1 MRSQSRFSL
10 SGTNH
15 VSIQSISHRMRTSI
29 PLLVA
34 LVAMLAMPQCHYCTA
49 DEKEPDEDAFLQAK
63 PDDLQWF
70 REARFGL
77 FVCWGPVSLV
87 GTEIGWSRGGIRRGM
102 PSDHPEWGDLSNTS
116 LQGCPVEKYDN
127 LFRQFD
133 AAAFDADQWVDLI
146 KQAGMKYVIFL
157 TKHHDGFCM
166 FDSSLTEYDIMST
179 PLGRDVTRELAD
191 ACHRAGIRICWYYS
205 QPDWHHPDYYT
216 ENHERYIEYLHGQI
230 RELLTNYGKIDVIWF
245 DGLFCTEDKVQ
256 SRELLKMIRTLQP
269 GILVNNRI
277 GGLPGDF
284 VTPEQTI
291 GRYQE
296 DPPWESCI
304 TLGTQW
310 SWKPQ
315 DEVKSLQES
324 LQTLIR
330 CAGGDG
336 NLAYNVGPMPDGRI
350 EERQA
355 DVLRGMGDWLRQ
367 YGQTIYGTRGGPF
380 LPGRWGASTRADK
393 TIYLHVMDWSQ
404 DELHLPPLNRSVVRS
419 SLLNSPQPSGS
430 QDNGGEVFVHQNEEG
445 ITIRVA
451 KEFRNETD
459 TIVALEMDGPV
470 TDLKPRSMPS
480 GSLAV
485 RKAITASS
493 VWGSGYEPALAFDDD
508 DTTRWGAAPGSR
520 SGWLEV
526 DLGADRTFQRAV
538 INQEGWNR
546 IREFELQ
553 RWNGNAWETFYV
565 SPAGE
570 SVAGKVNLEFPPVTA
585 RRVRLNIP
593 ASSDVITIWE
603 FQLFPP

>member
-1 MRSQSRFSL
+1 M
-10 SGTNH
+10 
-15 VSIQSISHRMRTSI
+15 
-29 PLLVA
+29 
-34 LVAMLAMPQCHYCTA
+34 
-49 DEKEPDEDAFLQAK
+49 
-63 PDDLQWF
+63 
-70 REARFGL
+70 
-77 FVCWGPVSLV
+77 
-87 GTEIGWSRGGIRRGM
+87 
-102 PSDHPEWGDLSNTS
+102 
-116 LQGCPVEKYDN
+116 
-127 LFRQFD
+127 
-133 AAAFDADQWVDLI
+133 
-146 KQAGMKYVIFL
+146 
-157 TKHHDGFCM
+157 
-166 FDSSLTEYDIMST
+166 
-179 PLGRDVTRELAD
+179 
-191 ACHRAGIRICWYYS
+191 
-205 QPDWHHPDYYT
+205 
-216 ENHERYIEYLHGQI
+216 
-230 RELLTNYGKIDVIWF
+230 LTNYGKIDVIWF

-256 SRELLKMIRTLQP
+256 SRRLLKMIRTLQP

-310 SWKPQ
+310 SWKPN
-315 DEVKSLQES
+315 DEIKSLQES

-336 NLAYNVGPMPDGRI
+336 NLAYDVGPMPDGRI

-355 DVLRGMGDWLRQ
+355 VILRGMGDWLRQ
-367 YGQTIYGTRGGPF
+367 YGQTIHGTRGGPF

-393 TIYLHVMDWSQ
+393 TIYLHVLEWSQ
-404 DELHLPPLNRSVVRS
+404 DELLLPPLERSVVSS
-419 SLLNSPQPSGS
+419 SLLN
-430 QDNGGEVFVHQNEEG
+430 GGDVSVHQSKDG

-451 KEFRNETD
+451 REFRNEID
-459 TIVALEMDGPV
+459 TIVAVEMDGPV
-470 TDLKPRSMPS
+470 KDLKPRSMPS

-485 RKAITASS
+485 RKAVQASS
-493 VWGSGYEPALAFDDD
+493 AWGLGYEPELACDDD

-526 DLGADRTFQRAV
+526 DLGTERTFQRAV

-546 IREFELQ
+546 ISEFELQ
-553 RWNGNAWETFYV
+553 SWNGNAWATFYA

-570 SVAGKVNLEFPPVTA
+570 RVAGKLHLEFQPVTA

-593 ASSDVITIWE
+593 ASTDVITIWE